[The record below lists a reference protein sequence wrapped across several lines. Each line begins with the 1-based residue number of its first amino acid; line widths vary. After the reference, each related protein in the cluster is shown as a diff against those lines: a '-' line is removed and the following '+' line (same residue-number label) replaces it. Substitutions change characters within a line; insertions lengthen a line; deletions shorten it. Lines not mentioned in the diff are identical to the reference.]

1 MLKKQHSMKKSLL
14 LILTVFITMAAYSQ
28 DCFTR
33 LQKAFDD
40 RGAYSVSDDMHRNV
54 ILTFFEEG
62 GTSYCISG
70 KARVENGLIQSVFR
84 QFEDDSYELMEK
96 KFYNSKK
103 QAPSIVNGITE
114 MIYNTDG
121 EKFKVVFIDALKPK
135 QKSYKEIT
143 LPDDL

>member
-1 MLKKQHSMKKSLL
+1 MKKSLL
-14 LILTVFITMAAYSQ
+14 LILTVFISMAVQSQ

-40 RGAYSVSDDMHRNV
+40 RGAYAVSDDMHRNV

-62 GTSYCISG
+62 GISYCISG

-84 QFEDDSYELMEK
+84 QYEDDTYELMEK
-96 KFYNSKK
+96 KFYSATR
-103 QAPSIVNGITE
+103 QAPVIVNGITE
-114 MIYNTDG
+114 MIHNTDG
-121 EKFKVVFIDALKPK
+121 EKFKIVFIDALKPK
-135 QKSYKEIT
+135 QKAYKEIA